1 MKTCPNCLKENLYD
15 ALMCKHCGGRQP
27 DVITDV
33 ISTKPIVRVNH
44 ITGLGFVQGEE
55 IFISSEG
62 EALTFTGNVETEITI
77 PGNIRTSRKE
87 PQTKSLRISEI
98 KSMDLLDESGRSLGK
113 AFGYFVAAGFLTG
126 GLLSIPAAV
135 LGGRKKWRTFIVLQV
150 EPNDKP
156 AYRVVLGGEKQ
167 KEVRKKYDNLLNLIQ
182 SYKTKKVHI

>member
-1 MKTCPNCLKENLYD
+1 MNDISEKGGQALKE
-15 ALMCKHCGGRQP
+15 P
-27 DVITDV
+27 DI
-33 ISTKPIVRVNH
+33 RVNH

-135 LGGRKKWRTFIVLQV
+135 LGGRKKWRTFIVL
-150 EPNDKP
+150 
-156 AYRVVLGGEKQ
+156 
-167 KEVRKKYDNLLNLIQ
+167 
-182 SYKTKKVHI
+182 